1 MLTYKAFIFIAMV
14 LLHILEDFHLQGI
27 LANMKQKSWWQ
38 SECVKLGITYE
49 SSKYRRDHVVS
60 LIVHALENSIFIT
73 LPLIIDGLIATFTT
87 NPNNSL
93 FIGWAFII
101 FANTVVHAIID
112 DFKCNSKGINL
123 IVDQILHFIFIILF
137 FSLYEKYL
145 GLWLCIKN

>member
-38 SECVKLGITYE
+38 SECVKLGITYD
-49 SSKYRRDHVVS
+49 SSKYRHDHVIS

-73 LPLIIDGLIATFTT
+73 LPLIIDGLIATLTT

-101 FANTVVHAIID
+101 FANTVVHTIID

-145 GLWLCIKN
+145 GLWIR

>member
-1 MLTYKAFIFIAMV
+1 MLTYKVFIFIAMI

-60 LIVHALENSIFIT
+60 LIMHALENSIFIT
-73 LPLIIDGLIATFTT
+73 LPLIIDGLITTFTT
-87 NPNNSL
+87 NPNNCL
-93 FIGWAFII
+93 FIGWVFII
-101 FANTVVHAIID
+101 FANTVAHAIID

-145 GLWLCIKN
+145 GLWVR

>member
-38 SECVKLGITYE
+38 SECVKLGITYN
-49 SSKYRRDHVVS
+49 SSKYRHDHVIS

-73 LPLIIDGLIATFTT
+73 LPLIIDGLIATLTT

-93 FIGWAFII
+93 FIGWVFI
-101 FANTVVHAIID
+101 VCCVKVPH
-112 DFKCNSKGINL
+112 L
-123 IVDQILHFIFIILF
+123 
-137 FSLYEKYL
+137 
-145 GLWLCIKN
+145 

>member
-87 NPNNSL
+87 NLNNGL

-145 GLWLCIKN
+145 GLWIR

>member
-49 SSKYRRDHVVS
+49 SSIYRRDHVVS
-60 LIVHALENSIFIT
+60 LIIHALENSIFIT

-87 NPNNSL
+87 NPNNGL

-101 FANTVVHAIID
+101 FANTVAHAVID

-137 FSLYEKYL
+137 FGFYEKYL
-145 GLWLCIKN
+145 GLWIR

>member
-1 MLTYKAFIFIAMV
+1 MLTYKAFIFIAMA

-38 SECVKLGITYE
+38 SECVKLGITYD
-49 SSKYRRDHVVS
+49 SSKYRRDHVIS
-60 LIVHALENSIFIT
+60 LIIHALENSIFIT
-73 LPLIIDGLIATFTT
+73 LPLIIDGLIATLTT

-145 GLWLCIKN
+145 GLWIR

>member
-38 SECVKLGITYE
+38 SECVKLGITYG
-49 SSKYRRDHVVS
+49 SSKYRHDHVIS

-101 FANTVVHAIID
+101 FANTVAHAIID

-145 GLWLCIKN
+145 GLWIR

>member
-27 LANMKQKSWWQ
+27 LANMKQKSWWR
-38 SECVKLGITYE
+38 SECVKLGITYD
-49 SSKYRRDHVVS
+49 SSKYRHDYIAS
-60 LIVHALENSIFIT
+60 LIIHALENSIFIA

-93 FIGWAFII
+93 FIGWVFII
-101 FANTVVHAIID
+101 FANTIVHAIID

-145 GLWLCIKN
+145 GLWM

>member
-49 SSKYRRDHVVS
+49 SSKYRLDHVVS
-60 LIVHALENSIFIT
+60 LVVHALENSIFIT

-87 NPNNSL
+87 NLNNGL

-137 FSLYEKYL
+137 FGLYEKYL
-145 GLWLCIKN
+145 GLWIR

>member
-1 MLTYKAFIFIAMV
+1 MLTYKVFIFIAMV

-49 SSKYRRDHVVS
+49 SSKYRRDYVVS
-60 LIVHALENSIFIT
+60 LIIHALENSIFIT

-145 GLWLCIKN
+145 GLWIR

>member
-49 SSKYRRDHVVS
+49 SSKYRRDYVVS
-60 LIVHALENSIFIT
+60 LIIHALENSIFIT

-101 FANTVVHAIID
+101 FANTVVHAVID

-145 GLWLCIKN
+145 GLWIR

>member
-1 MLTYKAFIFIAMV
+1 
-14 LLHILEDFHLQGI
+14 
-27 LANMKQKSWWQ
+27 MKQKSWWQ
-38 SECVKLGITYE
+38 SECVKLGITYD
-49 SSKYRRDHVVS
+49 SSKYRHDHVIS

-73 LPLIIDGLIATFTT
+73 LPLIIDGLIATLTT

-101 FANTVVHAIID
+101 FANTVIHAIID

-145 GLWLCIKN
+145 GLWM

>member
-49 SSKYRRDHVVS
+49 SSKYRRDYVVS
-60 LIVHALENSIFIT
+60 LIIHALENSIFIT

-93 FIGWAFII
+93 FIGWVFII

-112 DFKCNSKGINL
+112 DFKCNSKSINL

-145 GLWLCIKN
+145 GLWM

>member
-49 SSKYRRDHVVS
+49 SSKYRRDYVVS
-60 LIVHALENSIFIT
+60 LIIHALENSIFIT

-145 GLWLCIKN
+145 GLWIR

>member
-1 MLTYKAFIFIAMV
+1 MLTYKVFIFIAMV

-49 SSKYRRDHVVS
+49 SSKYRRDYIVS
-60 LIVHALENSIFIT
+60 LIIHALENSIFIT
-73 LPLIIDGLIATFTT
+73 LPLIIDSLIATFTT
-87 NPNNSL
+87 NPNNGL

-145 GLWLCIKN
+145 GLWIR

>member
-1 MLTYKAFIFIAMV
+1 MLTYKVFIFIAMI

-27 LANMKQKSWWQ
+27 LANMKQKSWWL

-73 LPLIIDGLIATFTT
+73 LPLIIDGLITTFTT
-87 NPNNSL
+87 NPNNCL

-101 FANTVVHAIID
+101 FANTVAHAIID

-145 GLWLCIKN
+145 GLWMC

>member
-1 MLTYKAFIFIAMV
+1 MLTYKVFIFIAMI

-73 LPLIIDGLIATFTT
+73 LPLIIDSLIATFTT
-87 NPNNSL
+87 NLNNCL

-101 FANTVVHAIID
+101 FANTVVHAFID
-112 DFKCNSKGINL
+112 NFKCNSKGINL
-123 IVDQILHFIFIILF
+123 IIDQLLHFIFIVLF

-145 GLWLCIKN
+145 GLWIR

>member
-38 SECVKLGITYE
+38 SECTKLGIVYD
-49 SSKYRRDHVVS
+49 SSKYRRDHIVS

-73 LPLIIDGLIATFTT
+73 LPLIADGLATTFTT
-87 NPNNSL
+87 IPNNSF

-112 DFKCNSKGINL
+112 DFKCNSKSINL
-123 IVDQILHFIFIILF
+123 VVDQILHFIFIILF

-145 GLWLCIKN
+145 GLWIR

>member
-1 MLTYKAFIFIAMV
+1 MLTYKAFIFITMV

-38 SECVKLGITYE
+38 SECVKLGITYD
-49 SSKYRRDHVVS
+49 SSKYRRDHIIS
-60 LIVHALENSIFIT
+60 LIIHALENSIFIT
-73 LPLIIDGLIATFTT
+73 LPFIVDGLITTFTT
-87 NPNNSL
+87 IPNNSF

-145 GLWLCIKN
+145 GLWIR

>member
-1 MLTYKAFIFIAMV
+1 MLTYKAFIFITMV

-38 SECVKLGITYE
+38 SECIKLGITYD
-49 SSKYRRDHVVS
+49 SSKYRRDHIIS
-60 LIVHALENSIFIT
+60 LIIHALENSIFIT
-73 LPLIIDGLIATFTT
+73 LPLIADGLATTFTT
-87 NPNNSL
+87 IPNNSF

-123 IVDQILHFIFIILF
+123 VVDQILHFIFIILF

-145 GLWLCIKN
+145 GLWIR

>member
-1 MLTYKAFIFIAMV
+1 MLTYKAFIFITMV

-38 SECVKLGITYE
+38 SECIKLGITYD
-49 SSKYRRDHVVS
+49 SSKYRHDHTIS
-60 LIVHALENSIFIT
+60 LIIHALENSIFIT
-73 LPLIIDGLIATFTT
+73 LPLIADGLATTFTT
-87 NPNNSL
+87 IPNNSF

-123 IVDQILHFIFIILF
+123 VVDQILHFIFIILF

-145 GLWLCIKN
+145 GLWIR

>member
-73 LPLIIDGLIATFTT
+73 LPLIIDGLITTFTT
-87 NPNNSL
+87 NPNNCL

-101 FANTVVHAIID
+101 FANTVAHAIID

-137 FSLYEKYL
+137 FSLYERYL
-145 GLWLCIKN
+145 RLWIR